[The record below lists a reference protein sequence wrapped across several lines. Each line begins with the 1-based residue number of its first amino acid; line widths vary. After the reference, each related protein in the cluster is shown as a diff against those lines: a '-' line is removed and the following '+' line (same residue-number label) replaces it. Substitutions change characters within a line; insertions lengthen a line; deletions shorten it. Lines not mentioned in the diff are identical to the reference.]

1 VLAIESECG
10 HVLPPQPTTSA
21 ITGEL
26 SDVRS
31 AADNDC
37 TLGPAILGSIDLA
50 LNGCSAT
57 TPAIEVMQEIAAE
70 LREATT

>member
-1 VLAIESECG
+1 
-10 HVLPPQPTTSA
+10 
-21 ITGEL
+21 
-26 SDVRS
+26 
-31 AADNDC
+31 
-37 TLGPAILGSIDLA
+37 LGPAILGSIDLA